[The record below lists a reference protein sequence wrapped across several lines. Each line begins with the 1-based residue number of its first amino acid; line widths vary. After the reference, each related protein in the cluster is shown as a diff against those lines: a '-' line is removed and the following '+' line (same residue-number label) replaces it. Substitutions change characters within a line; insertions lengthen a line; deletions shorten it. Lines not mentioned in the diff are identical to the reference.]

1 MFLTEPVIAND
12 DQCSVYFAN
21 KPETKYD
28 KLACKIIPLSGL
40 EEDSNKLK
48 DIETKLFQNDYN
60 NTIVA
65 KLSGFS

>member
-1 MFLTEPVIAND
+1 
-12 DQCSVYFAN
+12 VYFAN
-21 KPETKYD
+21 KPDTKYD
-28 KLACKIIPLSGL
+28 KLACKIIPLSDL

-65 KLSGFS
+65 KLSGFC